1 MNDLAYGLN
10 GFGRAPRFALRN
22 GMGWMFLMPLL
33 LWALFAVGLFQA
45 GAWAVDAAQAWA
57 GMHLG
62 LQVPAGGREGWAGL
76 LDDLKAFANS
86 TRDVLVLIIL
96 KVAIFWLL
104 GLVGKYVVL
113 ILLSPL
119 LAYASERTEEVLAGK
134 RMPFHAGRWLRE
146 VLRGIVMALRN
157 GAAETLINLAAWGAT
172 LFLPV
177 LAPITAILLWGL
189 SCWFYGFSMF
199 DYINERQGLGIRASL
214 RAARRRRGLV
224 LANGMLFNL
233 LMKIPVLGLMTAP
246 LMGSIGAVLATHAR
260 GTNGRA
266 PA

>member
-1 MNDLAYGLN
+1 MNDLTYGLN

-33 LWALFAVGLFQA
+33 LWALFAFGLFQA
-45 GAWAVDAAQAWA
+45 GAWAVDVAQAWA
-57 GMHLG
+57 EKHMG
-62 LQVPAGGREGWAGL
+62 LQVQAGSREGWAGMW
-76 LDDLKAFANS
+76 DNVKAFANGA
-86 TRDVLVLIIL
+86 RDVLVLIIL

-119 LAYASERTEEVLAGK
+119 LAYASERTEELLTGK
-134 RMPFHAGRWLRE
+134 RTPFHLGRWMRE
-146 VLRGIVMALRN
+146 VLRGIIMAFRN
-157 GAAETLINLAAWGAT
+157 GAVETLINIAAWGAT
-172 LFLPV
+172 LFLPI
-177 LAPITAILLWGL
+177 LGPFTAILLWTL

-199 DYINERQGLGIRASL
+199 DYIHERHGLGLRASL
-214 RAARRRRGLV
+214 RTARQRPGMV

-246 LMGSIGAVLATHAR
+246 LMGSIGAVLASHASR
-260 GTNGRA
+260 TIGYA